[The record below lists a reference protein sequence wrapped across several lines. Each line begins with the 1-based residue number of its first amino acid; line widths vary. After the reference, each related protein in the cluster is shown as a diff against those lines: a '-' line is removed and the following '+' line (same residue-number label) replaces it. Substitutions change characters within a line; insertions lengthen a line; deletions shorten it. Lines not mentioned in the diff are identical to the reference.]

1 MSFIFLILIPI
12 IFIINF
18 YAIGSFLVKIN
29 NYKKDVYELIVLGF
43 AIYILI
49 LNYIYFFS
57 SIDLFI
63 FVALITLL
71 SIFFLIF
78 EFFKKKNISNYLRL
92 IIILFVTNLIISLVA
107 ILYGEQFY
115 VFRGN
120 IYDFFS
126 YLSTASIISN
136 HNYGQILNIISS
148 ESFKNP
154 LLIEYSNFIHSRPST
169 QIFLA
174 SINQITDTSIFVKG
188 FALKSI
194 CILLTYISSY
204 SFFSNY
210 LKKKYDRIIY
220 SFGFVFSSFFFY
232 IYEIDALAHLLSLPL
247 MIIIFKNILEFKNQ
261 NNNSL
266 FSNLIFITIYSAC
279 FFIVYPEG
287 ASVILLPA
295 AIYILY
301 LILINKNKIYSN
313 KITLLTGSLAVF
325 LLLTLPLYKSTYEY
339 LFFVQLK
346 NGLNSTKDFWGYYG
360 AFILGKSN
368 PIYNEEVVSSIK
380 NLWNE
385 KSSIYQILNSVIDF
399 NIDSSNQY
407 YFLNILPSLFGFYH
421 LTTDNNNNIFLNYLF
436 VILLLILNL
445 YLIKIIIERILH
457 IFRDFTV
464 ENNFFKILIVY
475 FIILSFYLLGSKN
488 YWSVIKVYSFFCF
501 FIYFFLLYD
510 FKKKL
515 FVNKFNKII
524 IFILLLFPIYKYSSF
539 NNGIGAIDS
548 FPSIMKK
555 ELKLNTSW
563 VLDYKKISNC
573 YNISY
578 EFNDKFKEI
587 YVKLALNDF
596 KINGIED
603 SFYDCKII
611 YNKNAFQILDYE

>member
-1 MSFIFLILIPI
+1 MSFMFLILIPI

-18 YAIGSFLVKIN
+18 YAIGSFFVKIN
-29 NYKKDVYELIVLGF
+29 NYKKDIYELIVFGF
-43 AIYILI
+43 AIYILT

-57 SIDLFI
+57 NIDLFY
-63 FVALITLL
+63 FVGIITLL
-71 SIFFLIF
+71 SIFFVIIEYL
-78 EFFKKKNISNYLRL
+78 KKKNFSNHLKL
-92 IIILFVTNLIISLVA
+92 IITLFALNLIISSVA
-107 ILYGEQFY
+107 THYGEQFY

-136 HNYGQILNIISS
+136 FNYGQILNIIST
-148 ESFKNP
+148 ESFKSP

-174 SINQITDTSIFVKG
+174 SINQISNTSIFVKG
-188 FALKSI
+188 FAFKSI
-194 CILLTYISSY
+194 CILLTYISCY

-247 MIIIFKNILEFKNQ
+247 MIIIFKNILELKNQ
-261 NNNSL
+261 SNNNI
-266 FSNLIFITIYSAC
+266 FSNLVFIAIYSAC

-287 ASVILLPA
+287 ASVILLPI

-301 LILINKNKIYSN
+301 LIFINKNKIYSN
-313 KITLLTGSLAVF
+313 KIVLLIGPLVVF
-325 LLLTLPLYKSTYEY
+325 LLLTLPLYESTYEY
-339 LFFVQLK
+339 LLFNQLK
-346 NGLNSTKDFWGYYG
+346 NALNSTKDFWGYYG
-360 AFILGKSN
+360 AFVLGKSN

-421 LTTDNNNNIFLNYLF
+421 LTTDNNNIILNYFF
-436 VILLLILNL
+436 VIVLLVLNF
-445 YLIKIIIERILH
+445 YLIKL
-457 IFRDFTV
+457 IFEKLLFIFKDFTV
-464 ENNFFKILIVY
+464 ENNFFKLLIVY
-475 FIILSFYLLGSKN
+475 FIILSFYLLVSKN

-510 FKKKL
+510 FKKKS
-515 FVNKFNKII
+515 FFNKFNKII
-524 IFILLLFPIYKYSSF
+524 FFILLLFPIYKYSSF

-563 VLDYKKISNC
+563 ALDYKKISNC

-596 KINGIED
+596 KINDIEN
-603 SFYDCKII
+603 SSYDCKIL

>member
-71 SIFFLIF
+71 SIFFVIF

-204 SFFSNY
+204 SFF
-210 LKKKYDRIIY
+210 
-220 SFGFVFSSFFFY
+220 
-232 IYEIDALAHLLSLPL
+232 
-247 MIIIFKNILEFKNQ
+247 
-261 NNNSL
+261 
-266 FSNLIFITIYSAC
+266 LIT
-279 FFIVYPEG
+279 
-287 ASVILLPA
+287 
-295 AIYILY
+295 
-301 LILINKNKIYSN
+301 
-313 KITLLTGSLAVF
+313 
-325 LLLTLPLYKSTYEY
+325 
-339 LFFVQLK
+339 
-346 NGLNSTKDFWGYYG
+346 
-360 AFILGKSN
+360 
-368 PIYNEEVVSSIK
+368 
-380 NLWNE
+380 
-385 KSSIYQILNSVIDF
+385 
-399 NIDSSNQY
+399 
-407 YFLNILPSLFGFYH
+407 
-421 LTTDNNNNIFLNYLF
+421 
-436 VILLLILNL
+436 
-445 YLIKIIIERILH
+445 
-457 IFRDFTV
+457 
-464 ENNFFKILIVY
+464 
-475 FIILSFYLLGSKN
+475 
-488 YWSVIKVYSFFCF
+488 
-501 FIYFFLLYD
+501 
-510 FKKKL
+510 
-515 FVNKFNKII
+515 
-524 IFILLLFPIYKYSSF
+524 
-539 NNGIGAIDS
+539 
-548 FPSIMKK
+548 
-555 ELKLNTSW
+555 
-563 VLDYKKISNC
+563 
-573 YNISY
+573 
-578 EFNDKFKEI
+578 
-587 YVKLALNDF
+587 
-596 KINGIED
+596 
-603 SFYDCKII
+603 
-611 YNKNAFQILDYE
+611 